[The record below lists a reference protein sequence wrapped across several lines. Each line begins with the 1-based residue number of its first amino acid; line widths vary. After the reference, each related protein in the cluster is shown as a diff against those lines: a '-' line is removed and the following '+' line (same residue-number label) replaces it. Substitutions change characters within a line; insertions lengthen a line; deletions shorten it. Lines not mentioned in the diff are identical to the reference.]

1 MPIQKVDAARFA
13 REFSISCRY
22 SPFFEADWAVGP
34 IFLLLEATTGSRPR
48 FCMRYLDNIPEH
60 TKPEKLDIHRSNI
73 NIESLRESEPI
84 R

>member
-1 MPIQKVDAARFA
+1 
-13 REFSISCRY
+13 
-22 SPFFEADWAVGP
+22 
-34 IFLLLEATTGSRPR
+34 
-48 FCMRYLDNIPEH
+48 MRYLDNIPEH